1 MIIYRLDDDQVC
13 DELDEMQR
21 RAGAGRW
28 RRFDMPARVS
38 SSMVSADVVGAA
50 LDDLQRREIIKQ
62 LAAKGATSD
71 NHSSLSSS
79 APSIFDRKLQLT
91 EVNLGGKDVLVQVH
105 HSRERPQSFP
115 CNAYTTFGD
124 LAMRAQQFWGDDGR
138 VDLVEKREG
147 GVVAIWPAEV

>member
-1 MIIYRLDDDQVC
+1 
-13 DELDEMQR
+13 
-21 RAGAGRW
+21 
-28 RRFDMPARVS
+28 
-38 SSMVSADVVGAA
+38 MVSADVVGAA

-71 NHSSLSSS
+71 DHSSLSSS